1 MLKDTLFCFIFV
13 LIFIGV
19 KMVFERWLL
28 EFINKELQVVL
39 SFIVIIL
46 CLSGSIIY
54 SIKYQKKGVPKDIK
68 I

>member
-1 MLKDTLFCFIFV
+1 